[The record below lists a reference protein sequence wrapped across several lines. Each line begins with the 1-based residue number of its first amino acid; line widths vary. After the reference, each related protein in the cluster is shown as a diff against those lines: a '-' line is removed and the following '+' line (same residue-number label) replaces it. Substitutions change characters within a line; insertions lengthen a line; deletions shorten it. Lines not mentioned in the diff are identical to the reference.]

1 MKTSSF
7 SVIRLKIWSFFISKN
22 FNWNKL
28 VKIRRNVGK
37 NNIYFLIFFYIK
49 NGSRKIAPEE
59 NCPPALILNQTLTLT
74 GGQFSGNLFNR
85 WKAKLYMKVTYRRYV
100 VENQAQF
107 QNRKTFLQ
115 VNLLYKS

>member
-7 SVIRLKIWSFFISKN
+7 SVIRLKKWSFFISKN

-49 NGSRKIAPEE
+49 NGSRKIAPEK
-59 NCPPALILNQTLTLT
+59 NCPPALILTLILNQTLTLT
-74 GGQFSGNLFNR
+74 GTQFSSGAIFRTPEKQNKLLSEPNPSKTLLF
-85 WKAKLYMKVTYRRYV
+85 
-100 VENQAQF
+100 
-107 QNRKTFLQ
+107 
-115 VNLLYKS
+115 

>member
-7 SVIRLKIWSFFISKN
+7 SVIRLKKWSFFISKN

-59 NCPPALILNQTLTLT
+59 NCPPALILTLILNQTLTLT
-74 GGQFSGNLFNR
+74 GGAILLGDNFPDTEGNVFH
-85 WKAKLYMKVTYRRYV
+85 
-100 VENQAQF
+100 
-107 QNRKTFLQ
+107 
-115 VNLLYKS
+115 